1 MLKNIQEWVIL
12 MIIVSFM
19 VIIGNWI
26 GYEVMP
32 LESLPGIIVLASISL
47 LGLIIH
53 RAIPYKGIPSIAYI
67 GILAFILSMPAVPGS
82 EKIVEWTGKVN
93 LLAIAT
99 PILAY
104 AGISIGRSWTD
115 FAKLG
120 WKTVIVGMFVLL
132 GTFLGSAIVAEII
145 LRMQGII

>member
-1 MLKNIQEWVIL
+1 MLKSIQEWVIL
-12 MIIVSFM
+12 FIIVSFM
-19 VIIGNWI
+19 VIIGNWV
-26 GYEVMP
+26 GYDVMP
-32 LESLPGIIVLASISL
+32 LEAIPGILALAGISL
-47 LGLIIH
+47 VGLILH
-53 RAIPYKGIPSIAYI
+53 RLNPYKKIPSIAYI
-67 GILAFILSMPAVPGS
+67 GILAFLITIPGVPGS
-82 EKIVEWTGKVN
+82 EQIVEWTAKVN

-120 WKTVIVGMFVLL
+120 WKTIIVGMFVLL
-132 GTFLGSAIVAEII
+132 GTFLGSAVIAEVV

>member
-1 MLKNIQEWVIL
+1 MLKNIQEWVL
-12 MIIVSFM
+12 LFVIVSFM

-26 GYEVMP
+26 GYDVMP
-32 LESLPGIIVLASISL
+32 LEALPGILALASISF

-53 RAIPYKGIPSIAYI
+53 RVIPYKGIPSIAYI

>member
-1 MLKNIQEWVIL
+1 MLKSIQEWVLLFIIISLLIL
-12 MIIVSFM
+12 V
-19 VIIGNWI
+19 GNWI

-32 LESLPGIIVLASISL
+32 LAALPGLLVLVVISL
-47 LGLIIH
+47 IGLIIH
-53 RAIPYKGIPSIAYI
+53 KALPFKKIPSVAYI
-67 GILAFILSMPAVPGS
+67 GILGFIITIPGMPFQ
-82 EKIVEWTGKVN
+82 EKFVEWTGQVN

-120 WKTVIVGMFVLL
+120 WKTIVIGMCVLL
-132 GTFLGSAIVAEII
+132 GTYLGSALIAEII
-145 LRMQGII
+145 LRFQGVI

>member
-1 MLKNIQEWVIL
+1 MLKNIQEWVL
-12 MIIVSFM
+12 LFVIVSFM

-26 GYEVMP
+26 GYDVMP
-32 LESLPGIIVLASISL
+32 LEALPGILALASIAL

-53 RAIPYKGIPSIAYI
+53 RVIPYKGIPSIAYI

>member
-1 MLKNIQEWVIL
+1 MLKNIQEWIIL
-12 MIIVSFM
+12 FVIVSFM
-19 VIIGNWI
+19 VIIGNWV

-32 LESLPGIIVLASISL
+32 LDALPGILVLVIVSL
-47 LGLIIH
+47 IGLIIH
-53 RAIPYKGIPSIAYI
+53 RVNPYKGIPSIAYI
-67 GILAFILSMPAVPGS
+67 GILAFIITIPGVPGS
-82 EKIVEWTGKVN
+82 EQVVEWTAKVN

-120 WKTVIVGMFVLL
+120 WKTIIVGMFVLL

>member
-32 LESLPGIIVLASISL
+32 LESLPGILALASIAL

-53 RAIPYKGIPSIAYI
+53 RVIPYKGIPSIAYI

>member
-1 MLKNIQEWVIL
+1 MLKNIQEWVL
-12 MIIVSFM
+12 LFVIVSFM

-26 GYEVMP
+26 GYDVMP
-32 LESLPGIIVLASISL
+32 LEALPGILALASIAL

-53 RAIPYKGIPSIAYI
+53 RVIPYKGIPSIAYI
-67 GILAFILSMPAVPGS
+67 GILAFIISIPAVPGS

>member
-1 MLKNIQEWVIL
+1 MLKNIQEWIIL
-12 MIIVSFM
+12 FVIVSFM
-19 VIIGNWI
+19 VIIGNWV
-26 GYEVMP
+26 GYDVMP
-32 LESLPGIIVLASISL
+32 LDALPGILVLVIVSL
-47 LGLIIH
+47 IGLIIH
-53 RAIPYKGIPSIAYI
+53 RVNPYKGIPSIAYI
-67 GILAFILSMPAVPGS
+67 GILAFVITIPGVPGS
-82 EKIVEWTGKVN
+82 EKIVEWTAKVN

-120 WKTVIVGMFVLL
+120 WKTIIVGMFVLL

>member
-1 MLKNIQEWVIL
+1 MLKNIQEWIIL
-12 MIIVSFM
+12 FIIVSFM

-32 LESLPGIIVLASISL
+32 LESIPGILTLAAISL
-47 LGLIIH
+47 VGLILH
-53 RAIPYKGIPSIAYI
+53 RLNPYKKIPSIAYI
-67 GILAFILSMPAVPGS
+67 GILAFLITIPGVPGS
-82 EKIVEWTGKVN
+82 EQIVEWTAKVN

-120 WKTVIVGMFVLL
+120 WKTIIVGMFVIL
-132 GTFLGSAIVAEII
+132 GTFLGSAVIAEII

>member
-1 MLKNIQEWVIL
+1 MLKNIQEWIL
-12 MIIVSFM
+12 LFIIVSVM
-19 VIIGNWI
+19 VAVGNWI

-32 LESLPGIIVLASISL
+32 LEALPGILALVGISL
-47 LGLIIH
+47 VGLILH
-53 RAIPYKGIPSIAYI
+53 RVNPYKGIPSIAYI
-67 GILAFILSMPAVPGS
+67 GILAFIVTIPGVPGA
-82 EKIVEWTGKVN
+82 EQIVEWTSKVN

-104 AGISIGRSWTD
+104 AGISIGRSWAD

-120 WKTVIVGMFVLL
+120 WKTIIVGMFVLL
-132 GTFLGSAIVAEII
+132 GTYLGSAVIAEIL

>member
-12 MIIVSFM
+12 FVIVSFM
-19 VIIGNWI
+19 VIVGNWV

-32 LESLPGIIVLASISL
+32 LEAIPGILTLAAISL
-47 LGLIIH
+47 VGLILH
-53 RAIPYKGIPSIAYI
+53 RLNPYKKIPSIAYI
-67 GILAFILSMPAVPGS
+67 GILAFLITIPGVPGS
-82 EKIVEWTGKVN
+82 EQIVEWTAKVN

-120 WKTVIVGMFVLL
+120 WKTIIVGMFVIL
-132 GTFLGSAIVAEII
+132 GTFLGSAVIAEIV

>member
-32 LESLPGIIVLASISL
+32 LEALPGIIVLASISL
-47 LGLIIH
+47 LGLMIH

-67 GILAFILSMPAVPGS
+67 GILAFIISIPAVPGS